1 MNDETHQPKQGK
13 LWSPYQ
19 EISGQNKC
27 RCPRSVLYVG
37 KEENKTTRARTRR
50 VQDEVEDDHDQSSP
64 NTQHGVEKSREMRD
78 RPVEGPRAQFR
89 SS

>member
-1 MNDETHQPKQGK
+1 MYDETHQPKQGK

-37 KEENKTTRARTRR
+37 KEENKSFKGKAWRQIITTTY
-50 VQDEVEDDHDQSSP
+50 
-64 NTQHGVEKSREMRD
+64 N
-78 RPVEGPRAQFR
+78 
-89 SS
+89 